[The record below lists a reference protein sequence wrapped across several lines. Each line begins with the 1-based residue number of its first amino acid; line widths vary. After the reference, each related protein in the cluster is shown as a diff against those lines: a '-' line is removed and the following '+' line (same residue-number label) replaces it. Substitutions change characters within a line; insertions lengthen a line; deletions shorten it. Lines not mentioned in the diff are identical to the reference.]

1 MKNLID
7 IYLSPDRVSLCHL
20 LSSLL
25 VAHALHPLGHG
36 AHLLGEGGGGAA
48 QLARPVLGGQ
58 VLARPL
64 DEGALGPLL
73 LPGRRLEAVRLGGG
87 VPVPVPL
94 SLPSQYRLENRL
106 IFL

>member
-1 MKNLID
+1 MINGSGCVH
-7 IYLSPDRVSLCHL
+7 LSPDCVSLGHL
-20 LSSLL
+20 LRPLL
-25 VAHALHPLGHG
+25 VAQALHPLRHR
-36 AHLLGEGGGGAA
+36 AHLLGEGGGRAP
-48 QLARPVLGGQ
+48 QLARPVQGRQ

-94 SLPSQYRLENRL
+94 SLTS
-106 IFL
+106 